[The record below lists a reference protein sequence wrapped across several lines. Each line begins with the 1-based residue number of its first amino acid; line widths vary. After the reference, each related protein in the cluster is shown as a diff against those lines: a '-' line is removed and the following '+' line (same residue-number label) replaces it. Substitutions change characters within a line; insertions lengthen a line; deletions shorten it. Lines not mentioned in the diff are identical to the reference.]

1 MSQRRRATLFGWV
14 LSLALHGALASYIYG
29 ATDAPELGFEFALP
43 DEVEFGMTDTLTV
56 SQGARPTPPPT
67 PPPEPVSAEGEG
79 EEGEAVA
86 DAGPP
91 EPDAGPD
98 AGPPEPDPPEPDPEP
113 EGQGEEGEDEGA
125 EEGEGEGVAFLPAG
139 SQLALRIDMRRIRA
153 SPIADDVREFLGVLP
168 DWRNVLGDSG
178 IDPLE
183 DLDRLLVAS
192 PNLNRSRM
200 ILAGRAEAG
209 PASIRAAAV
218 ALATSAGET
227 VTWREE
233 DGVPVADWHD
243 PSNTERV
250 IAIVGPRHF
259 VICRPVDLPRVLA
272 VALTRADEAAQAGEA
287 VHPADALLSMPEGAG
302 LTLEIEGA
310 RNFTRNRRRPV
321 EVLPTTARMAMTD
334 ADGGIAVRTEWQ
346 YENET
351 QATEA
356 HEYWERVREGYA
368 NNIITQMLGVGP
380 ILGRATLEA
389 EDDRVLGA
397 VDMRMG
403 ELQRLLQLGRGFLGR
418 RAAPEPTPSE
428 EPPPDQPSPGPGAT
442 DPPPRRLPVPPP
454 SPF

>member
-1 MSQRRRATLFGWV
+1 MSRARRAALFGWV
-14 LSLALHGALASYIYG
+14 LSLALHGALAGYIYG
-29 ATDAPELGFEFALP
+29 ATDAPELGFEFELP
-43 DEVEFGMTDTLTV
+43 DEVEFGMTDAMTV
-56 SQGARPTPPPT
+56 SQGARPTPPE

-79 EEGEAVA
+79 DEGETVV
-86 DAGPP
+86 DAGPD
-91 EPDAGPD
+91 EPD
-98 AGPPEPDPPEPDPEP
+98 AGPPEPPEP
-113 EGQGEEGEDEGA
+113 EPETEAEGQGDEGEDEGD

-153 SPIADDVREFLGVLP
+153 SPIADDVREFLAVLP

-209 PASIRAAAV
+209 EASIRAAAV
-218 ALATSAGET
+218 ALAASAGET

-233 DGVPVADWHD
+233 EGVPVADWHD
-243 PSNTERV
+243 PSDTQRV

-272 VALTRADEAAQAGEA
+272 VALTRADEAAQDGDA
-287 VHPADALLSMPEGAG
+287 VHPADALLSMDEGAG

-334 ADGGIAVRTEWQ
+334 ADGAVAVRTEWQ
-346 YENET
+346 YESEE

-356 HEYWERVREGYA
+356 HAYWERVREGYA

-397 VDMRMG
+397 VDMQLG

-418 RAAPEPTPSE
+418 RAAPEPAPD
-428 EPPPDQPSPGPGAT
+428 PPPVAEEQPNQGSLET
-442 DPPPRRLPVPPP
+442 PPPRRLPVPPP